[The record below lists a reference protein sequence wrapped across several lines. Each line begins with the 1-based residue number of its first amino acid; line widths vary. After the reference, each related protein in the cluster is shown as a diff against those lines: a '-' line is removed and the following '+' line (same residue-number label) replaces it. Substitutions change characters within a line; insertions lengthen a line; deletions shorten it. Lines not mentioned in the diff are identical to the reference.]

1 MLARVLSAF
10 EQLGRAWCKV
20 MHPDP
25 TWPVNGYYRCPRCH
39 RKYRVPWEP
48 LRVTPGAFSGGERQQ
63 AAPEQ
68 TETVPAAGRPPAGA
82 SPAVQG
88 SLALQPHA

>member
-39 RKYRVPWEP
+39 RRYRVPWEP
-48 LRVTPGAFSGGERQQ
+48 VRPTAGALLGAARQQ
-63 AAPEQ
+63 AAAKQ
-68 TETVPAAGRPPAGA
+68 AETVPAEGRLPAA
-82 SPAVQG
+82 ANPAVPG
-88 SLALQPHA
+88 SLALQRHA